1 MLFSRRRPFLF
12 LSSPPPAICRLVMAR
27 VVVFNFSSSSDTCLV
42 VFRLLM
48 ISPIWVMWA
57 EDLNTCQMF
66 DDKPKPEF
74 INVLTSIE
82 SHLMLVS

>member
-1 MLFSRRRPFLF
+1 
-12 LSSPPPAICRLVMAR
+12 MAR